1 MPFEHLQNSFKSVE
15 AVIFDLDGTLYDF
28 KGLPR
33 RLVLNAPFQMF
44 KIRAEREARKSL
56 KGRDLKN
63 KAEWQQ
69 KFFELIAQFAK
80 IPFEKAKNWYK
91 DFYCP
96 YMVKILRKYY
106 SVRPEALEIFKNLK
120 KANIKIVVFS
130 DYPLIKERLNAI
142 GVNTEDFDY
151 LVSAEDFGALKP
163 TPRPFLEIAEYLKVM
178 PENVLVVG
186 DRMNTDGKGA
196 KDAKMQFL
204 HTESH
209 KTPANDSTISWK
221 DFLEIVKRVIA

>member
-1 MPFEHLQNSFKSVE
+1 MSFEFLENSLKSVE

-80 IPFEKAKNWYK
+80 IPFEKAKSARSQRYSETS
-91 DFYCP
+91 FITSAYFVFFCI
-96 YMVKILRKYY
+96 VKGIPL
-106 SVRPEALEIFKNLK
+106 LC
-120 KANIKIVVFS
+120 IKITG
-130 DYPLIKERLNAI
+130 I
-142 GVNTEDFDY
+142 FD
-151 LVSAEDFGALKP
+151 SEKAQAL
-163 TPRPFLEIAEYLKVM
+163 
-178 PENVLVVG
+178 
-186 DRMNTDGKGA
+186 
-196 KDAKMQFL
+196 
-204 HTESH
+204 
-209 KTPANDSTISWK
+209 
-221 DFLEIVKRVIA
+221 